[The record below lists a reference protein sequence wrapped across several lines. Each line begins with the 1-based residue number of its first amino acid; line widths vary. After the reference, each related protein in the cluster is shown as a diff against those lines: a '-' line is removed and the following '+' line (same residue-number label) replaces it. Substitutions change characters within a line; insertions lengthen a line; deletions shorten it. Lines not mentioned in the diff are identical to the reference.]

1 MFEQIYSQKKRDK
14 GIIDFN
20 DIEHFALQILTETDE
35 NGDFVFDK
43 EGKNIP
49 SDIALEYREKFYE
62 IFIDEYQDSNQVQGL
77 YYQLLQNKKNQIDLW
92 LVT

>member
-49 SDIALEYREKFYE
+49 SEIALEYREKFYE
-62 IFIDEYQDSNQVQGL
+62 IFIDEYQDSNQVQEVIL
-77 YYQLLQNKKNQIDLW
+77 STIAKQKEPHQIEI
-92 LVT
+92 